1 MPFTKFTNL
10 DFDQIKTQIKSY
22 LRANSEFKDFDF
34 EGSNFSVL
42 IDTLAYNTYITAF
55 NSNMVV
61 NESFLDSATIRENVV
76 SLARNIGYVP
86 RSRTSAKAQ
95 ISFSYPTTSTAAT
108 ATLSAGLVC
117 VGTVE
122 NTNFLF
128 SVPNDIVTTINNG
141 VAKFENIDIF
151 QGTFL
156 RKQFVVDG
164 SLDQRFLLDNSFI
177 DSSTIVVKVKGL
189 SDTNTLGREYTL
201 ASNILNIDSTSE
213 TYLLQEVKD
222 ERYEL
227 LFGDGYFGKKLEN
240 GSVITATYIITDGK
254 EGNGPSNFSYSGRVV
269 DDLGNPIIPSDNI
282 TITTNI
288 SAQNGGDI
296 ESVDS
301 IKYFAPRIYA
311 SQYRAVTARDYEAI
325 IQSIYPNTES
335 VSVVGGEE
343 LDPPEFGQVLISI
356 KPKNG
361 DFVSDF
367 DKQNIQSKLKNYSL
381 SGINQKIIDLKV
393 LFVEIDSAIYY
404 NGSQVSNVNE
414 VKSKVTSVLNTFSTS
429 NINKFGGRFKYSKL
443 GQIIDDA
450 DTSITSNI
458 TRVIIRRNM
467 KTLLNQSAQYELC
480 YGNAF
485 KKNTN
490 GFNIKSTGFTVANQS
505 GTLYFT
511 DVPNSDNKLGTLS
524 IVKESSTANEFIVVI
539 KSAGSVD
546 YEKGEIIVNTLNV
559 TSTVQPNNIIE
570 IQAFP
575 DSNDIIGLKDLYL
588 SFSVADSAI
597 NMVKDTISSGE
608 QISGVGYKTTSS
620 YLNGSLKRGDTST
633 TTASILSESTA
644 LSSTMTS
651 STTTSSGSSSSGGG
665 Y

>member
-22 LRANSEFKDFDF
+22 LRANSDFKDFDF
-34 EGSNFSVL
+34 EGSNFSAL

-86 RSRTSAKAQ
+86 RSRSAAKAQ
-95 ISFSYPTTSTAAT
+95 VSFPFNTTSTAAT

-122 NTNFLF
+122 NTNYLF
-128 SVPNDIVTTINNG
+128 SIPNDVVTTIVNG
-141 VAKFENIDIF
+141 VATFNNIDVY

-189 SDTNTLGREYTL
+189 SDTGLGREYSK
-201 ASNILNIDSTSE
+201 ADNILNIDSTSE
-213 TYLLQEVKD
+213 IYLLQEAKD

-240 GSVITATYIITDGK
+240 GAVITVTYIITDGK
-254 EGNGPSNFSYSGRVV
+254 EGNGPTNFSYSGRVV
-269 DDLGNPIIPSDNI
+269 DDLGNPIIPSNNI
-282 TITTNI
+282 TITTN
-288 SAQNGGDI
+288 SAASNGGDI
-296 ESVDS
+296 ESIDS

-335 VSVVGGEE
+335 VAVVGGEE

-393 LFVEIDSAIYY
+393 LYVEIDSAVYY
-404 NGSQVSNVNE
+404 NSSQVSNVNE
-414 VKSKVTSVLNTFSTS
+414 VKSKVMSVLSTFSTS

-443 GQIIDDA
+443 GQIIDGSDS
-450 DTSITSNI
+450 SITSNI
-458 TRVIIRRNM
+458 TRVVIRRNM
-467 KTLLNQSAQYELC
+467 KCLLNQSAQYEIC

-485 KKNTN
+485 KKNAG
-490 GFNIKSTGFTVANQS
+490 GFNIKSTGFTLANQT

-511 DVPNSDNKLGTLS
+511 DVPDATGNMGVLS
-524 IVKESSTANEFIVVI
+524 VVKESSESDEYTVVA
-539 KSAGSVD
+539 KSAGTVD
-546 YEKGEIIVNTLNV
+546 YAKGEIIVNTLNV
-559 TSTVQPNNIIE
+559 TSTVAANDVIE

-575 DSNDIIGLKDLYL
+575 DSNDVIGLKDLYL
-588 SFSVADSAI
+588 SFSVSDSTI

-633 TTASILSESTA
+633 TT
-644 LSSTMTS
+644 TS
-651 STTTSSGSSSSGGG
+651 STTITTTTTSGSG